1 MYDIEDFESMRKFTA
16 DFETNVDEND
26 CRVWAYA
33 ICEVD
38 DPSNFI
44 YGNNIDDFI
53 NWCANKKE
61 NYLVWFH
68 NLKYDGEYII
78 SYLLHNGYECIKDK
92 KDRHDKSFTC
102 LISDMGQ
109 WYSIEIYFDT
119 KNKKHINKV
128 TIYDSLKILN
138 FSVQEIAKDFNLPIQ
153 KLSIDYKEKREL
165 GHELT
170 DDEINYIR
178 NDVEIMARALQIMF
192 KEDLTKMTIG
202 SDALSNY
209 KKINTNFNKYF
220 PTLPFEI
227 DKDIRRSYKGGF
239 TYLNEIYKGQETGA
253 GIVFDKNSMYP
264 AKMMYEKMPFGDPIF
279 FDGKYEEDILYPLYV
294 QTLSCIFEIK
304 DDMLSTIQIKN
315 NLSFI
320 PNEYVKSSDGDIVT
334 LTLTNIDLDL
344 FLEHYNVYE
353 LTYHSGWKFRA
364 VKGLFSEYIEYWTD
378 KKIQAKKDNNGAM
391 YKISKLML
399 NSLYGKFGLNPIV
412 RSKYPF
418 LDENGVVKYGMYES
432 EIIESIYLPIA
443 TFITSYARKDIIE
456 SSQKIR
462 DYSMKKYGKDLYV
475 YSDTDSIHCLL
486 DEEKDI
492 EDLKQILEIDDYKLG
507 AWKLES
513 KFKRGK
519 YLRQKC
525 YIELDYNENLNVTVA
540 GLPKKIG
547 DLITFDN
554 FKVGFTT
561 ENIDTKDDRKKLTY
575 KHVKG
580 GVLLV
585 ETDFT
590 IK

>member
-1 MYDIEDFESMRKFTA
+1 
-16 DFETNVDEND
+16 
-26 CRVWAYA
+26 
-33 ICEVD
+33 
-38 DPSNFI
+38 
-44 YGNNIDDFI
+44 
-53 NWCANKKE
+53 
-61 NYLVWFH
+61 
-68 NLKYDGEYII
+68 
-78 SYLLHNGYECIKDK
+78 
-92 KDRHDKSFTC
+92 
-102 LISDMGQ
+102 MGQ

-138 FSVQEIAKDFNLPIQ
+138 FSVEQIAKDFNLPIQ
-153 KLSIDYKEKREL
+153 KLLIDYKEKREV

-304 DDMLSTIQIKN
+304 DDMLPTIQIKN

-378 KKIQAKKDNNGAM
+378 KKIQAKKDGNGAM
-391 YKISKLML
+391 YRISKLLL

-432 EIIESIYLPIA
+432 EIRDSIYLPIA

-462 DYSMKKYGKDLYV
+462 DYSMKKYSKDLYV

-513 KFKRGK
+513 KFKKGK

-525 YIELDYNENLNVTVA
+525 YIELDYNEKLNVTVA

-561 ENIDTKDDRKKLTY
+561 ENIDTNDDRKKLTY